1 MKNKSIKKIKRYRE
15 VFKELLKKIPHLFTQ
30 KDIYNYFKK
39 EKINIDRTTIY
50 RNIKRLIK
58 EKNIFE
64 VDYFNK
70 ITFYEKRENNL
81 KHHHHFI
88 CQKCLKNFSFFDKS
102 IEKDLL
108 KLVKKLKIKMGIKVI
123 GHNFLLNGYC
133 SSCKKD

>member
-15 VFKELLKKIPHLFTQ
+15 VFNKLLKKIPHLFTQ

-64 VDYFNK
+64 IDYLNK
-70 ITFYEKRENNL
+70 TTFYEKRNDSL

-88 CQKCLKNFSFFDKS
+88 CQKCLKSFPFFDGN
-102 IEKDLL
+102 IEKNVL
-108 KLVKKLKIKMGIKVI
+108 KLVKKLKIKIGVEVT

-133 SSCKKD
+133 SKCK